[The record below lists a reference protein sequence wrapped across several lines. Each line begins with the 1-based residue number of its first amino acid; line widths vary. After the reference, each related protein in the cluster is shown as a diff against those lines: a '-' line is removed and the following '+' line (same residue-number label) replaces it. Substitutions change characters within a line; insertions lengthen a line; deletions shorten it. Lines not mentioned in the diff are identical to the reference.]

1 MLQKQLYEGDP
12 ADLIRENL
20 RANSYKILAEEKY
33 MKPLTP
39 DEVDAHRA
47 NVTESY
53 IKIQSITE
61 QIKEYTD
68 LKKAERKPYEEEL
81 KQSAY
86 AVKTGQVEVRGDLYM
101 IDDQENRMMGMY
113 DATGRLVNSRP
124 LLPEE
129 RQTNFMSVTRMNR
142 AANDTDY

>member
-1 MLQKQLYEGDP
+1 MLAKQLYEGADP
-12 ADLIRENL
+12 ALIKENL
-20 RANSYKILAEEKY
+20 RANSYKVLGNEKY

-53 IKIQSITE
+53 IKIQSINE

-68 LKKAERKPYEEEL
+68 LKKAERKPHEEEL
-81 KQSAY
+81 KTSSY
-86 AVKTGQVEVRGDLYM
+86 AVKTGQVEVVGDLYL
-101 IDDQENRMMGMY
+101 IDDQENRMMGFY
-113 DATGRLVNSRP
+113 DETGRMVSSRP

-129 RQTNFMSVTRMNR
+129 RQTNFMSITRLQR
-142 AANDTDY
+142 AAGDTDY